1 VVVTTRQCRSSTTV
15 LPKSRSDIFTSI
27 AHSRC
32 LVFGLPMYEILYI
45 IVLIL
50 YLCLFSSCYRVRTL
64 LEPSIELRD
73 IEVGLQPLEED
84 EDKDRD
90 DE

>member
-1 VVVTTRQCRSSTTV
+1 M
-15 LPKSRSDIFTSI
+15 
-27 AHSRC
+27 H
-32 LVFGLPMYEILYI
+32 EILYI

-73 IEVGLQPLEED
+73 SEVGLQPSEED
-84 EDKDRD
+84 DNDKGN
-90 DE
+90 E